1 MREEDKTPGVPGSE
15 ILTQMRED
23 TGSRKHLDRQK
34 LRAESAM
41 RRAVEA
47 RNEQA
52 FMDALTALGI
62 DPASEIGKTHLN
74 RFRQLPP
81 KR

>member
-1 MREEDKTPGVPGSE
+1 MREG
-15 ILTQMRED
+15 
-23 TGSRKHLDRQK
+23 TGSKKHLDLQK

-52 FMDALTALGI
+52 FVDALTALGI
-62 DPASEIGKTHLN
+62 DPASEVGKTHLN
-74 RFRQLPP
+74 RFSQLPP